1 LAALCLADCP
11 VLGRLLLDGIPC
23 RLDGVDFPTF
33 RAKSRACRHGTALAT
48 STGEAASGASPV
60 PKPDRLRPSER
71 GMMSVNNLNYEVAT
85 AADQRANALRHWIGL
100 ITALVDA
107 VTVATVVAGTS
118 IAYHFVAYRHL
129 GNDKVTVELA
139 SMIAAIFVFTNLM
152 RGRYR
157 LENYLSTKGQIASAL
172 AVWNLTMIAF
182 VAIVFMAKVNDQYS
196 RAVVLATYV
205 AGVPLIALARSAIV
219 RTISMASKTGR
230 ITSERVFLIG
240 RESEVMSFVARHQP
254 WNIGF
259 SIVDVAFLRSND
271 PRRIN
276 DPQAALA
283 ADLATASARARD
295 LKPDAVFIALPW
307 SDQETIDACIDAFM
321 NLPVAIHLTPERV
334 MDRFDNP
341 HIVRIGSLASLR
353 LTRPALS
360 FAQIMFKRVFDAL
373 AASAILVASLPLL
386 LLVALA
392 IKLDSKGPV
401 LFLQR
406 RYGFNQEPFRIFK
419 FRTMTTTDDGEVV
432 KQATRN
438 DPRITRIGGFLRR
451 YNLDELP
458 QLLNVIAGQMS
469 LVGPRPHALAHDRE
483 FQRKIALYAR
493 RHNVK
498 PGITGW
504 AQVNG
509 LRGETDTDDKMAR
522 RIAYDHWY
530 IDNWSFWLDIGILLR
545 TVFSP
550 RAFRNAR

>member
-1 LAALCLADCP
+1 
-11 VLGRLLLDGIPC
+11 
-23 RLDGVDFPTF
+23 
-33 RAKSRACRHGTALAT
+33 
-48 STGEAASGASPV
+48 
-60 PKPDRLRPSER
+60 
-71 GMMSVNNLNYEVAT
+71 
-85 AADQRANALRHWIGL
+85 
-100 ITALVDA
+100 
-107 VTVATVVAGTS
+107 
-118 IAYHFVAYRHL
+118 
-129 GNDKVTVELA
+129 
-139 SMIAAIFVFTNLM
+139 
-152 RGRYR
+152 
-157 LENYLSTKGQIASAL
+157 
-172 AVWNLTMIAF
+172 
-182 VAIVFMAKVNDQYS
+182 
-196 RAVVLATYV
+196 
-205 AGVPLIALARSAIV
+205 
-219 RTISMASKTGR
+219 
-230 ITSERVFLIG
+230 
-240 RESEVMSFVARHQP
+240 
-254 WNIGF
+254 
-259 SIVDVAFLRSND
+259 
-271 PRRIN
+271 
-276 DPQAALA
+276 
-283 ADLATASARARD
+283 
-295 LKPDAVFIALPW
+295 
-307 SDQETIDACIDAFM
+307 
-321 NLPVAIHLTPERV
+321 

-360 FAQIMFKRVFDAL
+360 FAQILFKRVFDVF
-373 AASAILVASLPLL
+373 AASAILIASLPVL

>member
-1 LAALCLADCP
+1 MMTVNDVNYA
-11 VLGRLLLDGIPC
+11 V
-23 RLDGVDFPTF
+23 
-33 RAKSRACRHGTALAT
+33 
-48 STGEAASGASPV
+48 AS
-60 PKPDRLRPSER
+60 
-71 GMMSVNNLNYEVAT
+71 
-85 AADQRANALRHWIGL
+85 AADERANALRHWIGL
-100 ITALVDA
+100 ITALVDVVMVMA
-107 VTVATVVAGTS
+107 IVAGTS
-118 IAYHFVAYRHL
+118 FAYHLYAYGHF
-129 GNDKVTVELA
+129 GNDKITLELA
-139 SMIAAIFVFTNLM
+139 SMIAAIFVFINAL
-152 RGRYR
+152 RGRYQ
-157 LENYLSTKGQIASAL
+157 LANYLSTKGQIASAFT
-172 AVWNLTMIAF
+172 VWNMAMVAFIAF
-182 VAIVFMAKVNDQYS
+182 VFLAKIVDHYS
-196 RAVVLATYV
+196 RVVVIVTYLA
-205 AGVPLIALARSAIV
+205 GIPLVALARSAIV
-219 RTISMASKTGR
+219 RAVSMASKTGR

-240 RESEVMSFVARHQP
+240 REAEVMSFVSRHQP
-254 WNIGF
+254 WNVGF

-271 PRRIN
+271 ARRIN
-276 DPQAALA
+276 DPAAALA

-321 NLPVAIHLTPERV
+321 NLPVAIHMTPERI

-360 FAQIMFKRVFDAL
+360 FAEVTFKRIFDIC

-386 LLVALA
+386 LLIALA
-392 IKLDSKGPV
+392 IRLDSKGPV

-406 RYGFNQEPFRIFK
+406 RFGFNQEPFRIFK
-419 FRTMTTTDDGEVV
+419 FRTMSTTDDGEVIR
-432 KQATRN
+432 QATRG

-458 QLLNVIAGQMS
+458 QLINVIAGQMS

-483 FQRKIALYAR
+483 YQRKIALYAR

-509 LRGETDTDDKMAR
+509 LRGETDTDEKMAR

-530 IDNWSFWLDIGILLR
+530 IDNWSFWLDLGILLR
-545 TVFSP
+545 TLFSP
-550 RAFRNAR
+550 RAFRNAG

>member
-1 LAALCLADCP
+1 M
-11 VLGRLLLDGIPC
+11 
-23 RLDGVDFPTF
+23 
-33 RAKSRACRHGTALAT
+33 
-48 STGEAASGASPV
+48 
-60 PKPDRLRPSER
+60 
-71 GMMSVNNLNYEVAT
+71 MMSVNELNYEAAT

-107 VTVATVVAGTS
+107 AVVLAVVGGTS
-118 IAYHFVAYRHL
+118 LAYHLVAYGHL
-129 GNDKVTVELA
+129 GSDKITVELA
-139 SMIAAIFVFTNLM
+139 SMIAAIFVFTNLL

-157 LENYLSTKGQIASAL
+157 LDNYLSTKGQIASAFT
-172 AVWNLTMIAF
+172 VWNVTMVAFIAI
-182 VAIVFMAKVNDQYS
+182 AFMAKINEHYS
-196 RAVVLATYV
+196 RAVVAATYL

-219 RTISMASKTGR
+219 RAISMASKTGR

-240 RESEVMSFVARHQP
+240 RESDVMSFVGRHQP
-254 WNIGF
+254 WNVGF
-259 SIVDVAFLRSND
+259 VIADVAFLRSND
-271 PRRIN
+271 ARRIN

-283 ADLATASARARD
+283 ADLATAAARARD

-307 SDQETIDACIDAFM
+307 SDHETIDACVDAFM
-321 NLPVAIHLTPERV
+321 NLPVAIHLTPERI

-360 FAQIMFKRVFDAL
+360 FAQILAKRVFDVC
-373 AASAILVASLPLL
+373 AASAILIASLPLL
-386 LLVALA
+386 LLIAAA
-392 IKLDSKGPV
+392 IRLDSKGPV

-419 FRTMTTTDDGEVV
+419 FRTMTTTDDGDVV
-432 KQATRN
+432 RQATRN
-438 DPRITRIGGFLRR
+438 DPRITRVGRFLRR

-509 LRGETDTDDKMAR
+509 LRGETDTDEKMAR
-522 RIAYDHWY
+522 RIAFDHWY
-530 IDNWSFWLDIGILLR
+530 IDNWSFWLDLAILLR
-545 TVFSP
+545 TLFTP
-550 RAFRNAR
+550 QAFRNAG